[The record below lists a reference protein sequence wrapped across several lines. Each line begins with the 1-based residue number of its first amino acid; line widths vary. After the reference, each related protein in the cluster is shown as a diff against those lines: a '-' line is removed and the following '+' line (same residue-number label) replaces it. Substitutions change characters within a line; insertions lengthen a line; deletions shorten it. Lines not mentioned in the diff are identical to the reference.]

1 MKKMILILT
10 LAFTSSYSRGN
21 RLSKTDEMMVHYV
34 YDAIRDWSDI
44 PNSEKNEQTITDTY
58 TKLTLALY
66 SYKQRWD
73 ELEALATLKIYKGLS
88 QYLCSLNLPW
98 PSDKKE
104 GKAQMQMIAVFDRY
118 FKPAQTN
125 YDKALKLLEED
136 YQKLISQN
144 IN

>member
-10 LAFTSSYSRGN
+10 LAFTSSYSCGN
-21 RLSKTDEMMVHYV
+21 RLSKTDEMMVHYI

-44 PNSEKNEQTITDTY
+44 ANTEKNKQTITDTY

-73 ELEALATLKIYKGLS
+73 ELEALATLKIHKGLS

-98 PSDKKE
+98 PSDEKE

-125 YDKALKLLEED
+125 YDQALKLLEED
-136 YQKLISQN
+136 HQKLISQN